1 MKNRYKYILSGM
13 LVCMVMSSCE
23 EKLDIPQKGVLD
35 YSSYYQTDE
44 QADAAANAL
53 YIQLKG
59 SYYNY
64 AMLKNA
70 LSDDVWA
77 GGGGR
82 NDNAE
87 LEGCNEYSFGSD
99 QSFIRGVWE
108 SYYNIIYKANV
119 ILGHIAPESDVKN
132 RAIAEAKFSG
142 HLPISI

>member
-1 MKNRYKYILSGM
+1 M
-13 LVCMVMSSCE
+13 
-23 EKLDIPQKGVLD
+23 LD

-77 GGGGR
+77 GGG
-82 NDNAE
+82 DVMTMLSSKDVMSIPLVLIKA
-87 LEGCNEYSFGSD
+87 LSEGCG
-99 QSFIRGVWE
+99 RV
-108 SYYNIIYKANV
+108 II
-119 ILGHIAPESDVKN
+119 I
-132 RAIAEAKFSG
+132 
-142 HLPISI
+142 